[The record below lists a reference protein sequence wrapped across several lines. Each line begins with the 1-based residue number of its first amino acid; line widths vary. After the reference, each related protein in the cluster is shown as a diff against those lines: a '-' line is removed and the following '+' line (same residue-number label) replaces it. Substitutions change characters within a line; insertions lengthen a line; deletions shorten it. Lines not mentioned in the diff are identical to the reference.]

1 MTSISDFER
10 TPTVA
15 KVSVAVKAD
24 ALDPAEVTRVV
35 DLLPTRAYR
44 KGEISPNRSV
54 PRPRGIWAIECRA
67 DNIETATAEL
77 LAIVETRMGQLR
89 EAASK
94 YDGAELT
101 VGIFWQPEGG
111 QGGYSLSSDVVQ
123 RLSKLGTRIDFYF
136 C

>member
-54 PRPRGIWAIECRA
+54 PRPWGIWAIKCRA
-67 DNIETATAEL
+67 DNIETATAERAML
-77 LAIVETRMGQLR
+77 HGRAVDRLR
-89 EAASK
+89 PREYGSPIA
-94 YDGAELT
+94 
-101 VGIFWQPEGG
+101 
-111 QGGYSLSSDVVQ
+111 
-123 RLSKLGTRIDFYF
+123 RLD
-136 C
+136 

>member
-1 MTSISDFER
+1 MTSTSDFER

-24 ALDPAEVTRVV
+24 ALDPAEVTRIT
-35 DLLPTRAYR
+35 DLLPTRAHR
-44 KGEISPNRSV
+44 KGEVSPNRSV
-54 PRPRGIWAIECRA
+54 PKPWGIWAIDCTS
-67 DNIETATAEL
+67 DNIETATTEL
-77 LAIVETRMGQLR
+77 LAVVETRMEKLR

-111 QGGYSLSSDVVQ
+111 QGGYSLSSDLVQ